1 MNWYVLQVITG
12 MEQEVAETI
21 QKSGIHA
28 CAPVEN
34 RLIRTRGRWIERE
47 YLLFPGYLFVELDYT
62 VDTWHQLTAIP
73 GVIRILGAET
83 GSPVPLIEWEAEW
96 VSFLGR
102 CLLKPSHIKA
112 DGNGGY
118 RVTSGALLRLQDRIV
133 RFCPRRRRAI
143 VRLTF
148 AGQTLHIPFSAYFYE
163 AEASQGQS
171 SFAG

>member
-12 MEQEVAETI
+12 MEQEAVDAI

-28 CAPVEN
+28 CVFIEN
-34 RLIRTRGRWIERE
+34 RLIRTKGRWIERE
-47 YLLFPGYLFVELDYT
+47 YLLFPGYLFVELEYT

-83 GSPVPLIEWEAEW
+83 GSPVPLTEQEAEW
-96 VSFLGR
+96 VAFLGR

-112 DGNGGY
+112 DGSGGY
-118 RVTSGALLRLQDRIV
+118 RVTDGALLRLQDRIV
-133 RFCPRRRRAI
+133 RFCPRRQRAV

-148 AGQTLHIPFSAYFYE
+148 AGQTLHIPFSAYFHG
-163 AEASQGQS
+163 ADTPQGQS
-171 SFAG
+171 FFAG